1 MIVNNVSDENN
12 NKNKIKRV
20 ITNENT
26 RPDTNLCNG
35 NFGYNNLNSV
45 LENLGE
51 DRVVQII
58 KIPKTKTARIED
70 NIIKEKLLSFDL
82 NQFCVFIKSKEIKES
97 VQYKYISQ
105 RYNDYKISN
114 KKLKELKEEFFI
126 YKVKEKLEDKTQEWD
141 LDQKESVNQYYRE
154 LSEHNNK
161 IKEEMDNIKY
171 RNRKSY

>member
-70 NIIKEKLLSFDL
+70 NIIKEINSNDNSKNEKMCL
-82 NQFCVFIKSKEIKES
+82 N
-97 VQYKYISQ
+97 
-105 RYNDYKISN
+105 
-114 KKLKELKEEFFI
+114 
-126 YKVKEKLEDKTQEWD
+126 T
-141 LDQKESVNQYYRE
+141 
-154 LSEHNNK
+154 
-161 IKEEMDNIKY
+161 NIKKNAKQNIDLY
-171 RNRKSY
+171 FLPKRIDRFGIPIIKGSKKHKVTFIDKIVKKNFVEVIKIESYKEYNKMEEVSNSKKNNCCLIS